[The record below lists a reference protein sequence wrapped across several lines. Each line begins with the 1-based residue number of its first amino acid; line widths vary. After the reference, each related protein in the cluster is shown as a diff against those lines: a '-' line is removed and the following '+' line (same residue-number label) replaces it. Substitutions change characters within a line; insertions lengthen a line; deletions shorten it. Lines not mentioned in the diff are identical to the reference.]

1 MGGRVTPRGWR
12 VLGRAI
18 GVFCVVLLC
27 YAGWC
32 AERNRRRGEA
42 VKLSVVGDTVMVRT
56 GALVKSRR
64 TATLGIHWA
73 VDSVAGRY
81 LAFVSLPGGFKPGET
96 LILKTEN
103 AREVKP

>member
-12 VLGRAI
+12 VLGWAV
-18 GVFCVVLLC
+18 GVFCVLAIC
-27 YAGWC
+27 YFGWH

-42 VKLSVVGDTVMVRT
+42 VKLPVVGYWSI
-56 GALVKSRR
+56 AKPKPAPRR
-64 TATLGIHWA
+64 TATLGIYWS

-81 LAFVSLPGGFKPGET
+81 LAFVSLPGGLVPGET